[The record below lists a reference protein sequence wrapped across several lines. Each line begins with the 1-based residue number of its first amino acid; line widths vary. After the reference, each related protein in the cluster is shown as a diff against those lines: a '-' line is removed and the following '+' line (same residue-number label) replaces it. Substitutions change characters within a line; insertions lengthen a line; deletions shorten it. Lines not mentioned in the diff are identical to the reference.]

1 MTANPCSGR
10 WSIVLPDFWEN
21 RTLRVLQLAVAIL
34 AIVVALLT
42 SA

>member
-1 MTANPCSGR
+1 M
-10 WSIVLPDFWEN
+10 PDFWEN
-21 RTLRVLQLAVAIL
+21 RALRVLQLAVAIV